1 MTIFGPK
8 NNYDIII
15 VSINIK
21 VFHREKFV
29 IMRAFFYKIIFSAK
43 ENFFNLL
50 RSFIAGFGILFLVIF
65 FVIYISM
72 RDSVT
77 AYIGGSLLDN
87 LASDEIKIIPR
98 NAKSIDFIKKPNS
111 PFISSSVAERIKKMD
126 HFSEVNA
133 LSRVG
138 FNVRIRGDLLGQR
151 KEIYLPVCGIDRG
164 ALKGKVGNWKS
175 FVNREPAPVIVPG
188 FTLDILNNY
197 LAMSGMP
204 AVDKKEFQGFPVE
217 LRFVTGERNSEAFRS
232 YNLNAEIH
240 SFTDI
245 INFAGLILPSSSLES
260 IASRYRK
267 ETGKSAGFEYVVIYA
282 KVKDTNKLPEIQK
295 SLAAMGLKVESQKD
309 IVEKTKQAMSII
321 DGVFFAILS
330 VFFIVSVIS
339 IFNSYLTLVYIRSQ
353 KFSLKRVLGFSK
365 LQILFFFLV
374 EAACIGAFYGGA
386 GFYLGN
392 IIIRHA
398 NNLLS
403 KWVPFLN
410 NVSLQSNGTDVLLL
424 SILLSSSICA
434 ASALVPAIFASNI
447 NLFKAVRR

>member
-1 MTIFGPK
+1 MTISTA
-8 NNYDIII
+8 NNTDGTII
-15 VSINIK
+15 VLVNIK

-43 ENFFNLL
+43 ENFFNIL

-65 FVIYISM
+65 FAIYISM

-77 AYIGGSLLDN
+77 SYIGGSLLDN
-87 LASDEIKIIPR
+87 LASDEIKIIPA
-98 NAKSIDFIKKPNS
+98 NAKSVDFVKKPGS
-111 PFISSSVAERIKKMD
+111 PFITPATASRIKNMPQFK
-126 HFSEVNA
+126 EVNA

-138 FNVRIRGDLLGQR
+138 FNVRIRGELLGQR

-164 ALKGKVGNWKS
+164 ALKGKVKNWQS
-175 FVNREPAPVIVPG
+175 FVNKDPAPVIVPG
-188 FTLDILNNY
+188 FALDILNNY

-204 AVDKKEFQGFPVE
+204 AINKKEFLGFPVE
-217 LRFVTGERNSEAFRS
+217 LRFVTGQRQSKAYRS
-232 YNLNAEIH
+232 YDFDAEIF

-245 INFAGLILPSSSLES
+245 INFTGLVLPSSYIEA
-260 IASRYRK
+260 IASRYQK

-282 KVKDTNKLPEIQK
+282 KVKDTDNLPEIQK

-309 IVEKTKQAMSII
+309 IVEKSRQIMSVI
-321 DGVFFAILS
+321 DGVFFSILA

-403 KWVPFLN
+403 TWVPFLS
-410 NVSLQSNGTDVLLL
+410 NVSLQSNGPDVLLL

-434 ASALVPAIFASNI
+434 ASAFMPAIFASNI